1 MALTLK
7 NPAQTMAPAQTQ
19 VPAESVPDT
28 KKIKEKVNQ
37 LKEDKKQVDELTQGI
52 EHSIK
57 DINKKWEETF
67 GKSAKLICLL
77 RLDMIADKLENINTK
92 WASQIDAVANDL
104 EKSEWE

>member
-7 NPAQTMAPAQTQ
+7 NPAQTQTPAQTQ

-37 LKEDKKQVDELTQGI
+37 LKEDKKQVDELTKGI
-52 EHSIK
+52 EHSIS

-67 GKSAKLICLL
+67 EKSAKLICLL
-77 RLDMIADKLENINTK
+77 RLDMVADKLESINTK
-92 WASQIDAVANDL
+92 MASQIDTVANDL
-104 EKSEWE
+104 EKAEWE